1 MLPSDVT
8 LISIMAIYCQD
19 HVTVDGS
26 NRDIVAFG
34 VIQSSNERRVSM
46 IIKFIQFSV
55 GDAEYFLQALNPSL
69 YWTHKLGCGMQ
80 QGNIESVSILCMF

>member
-8 LISIMAIYCQD
+8 FISIMAIYCQD

-34 VIQSSNERRVSM
+34 VIQSSNEKRESM
-46 IIKFIQFSV
+46 IIKFIQ
-55 GDAEYFLQALNPSL
+55 LMMLNISSSPSSL